1 MFEYLLT
8 EYIYCVNLRIAKT
21 GNTYERGTTMSVFRV
36 YVEKRKGFDVEVKR
50 MKNELKEF
58 LHIENVK
65 DLRILNRYDIEY
77 VSEEAY
83 KKALNTIFSE
93 PQSDVLFEEDIEKT
107 GGFTFAVSFLRGQ
120 YDQRADSCVQCIRT
134 IDSTLN
140 PIVKTA
146 KVYIIDG
153 EFTEAEKEKIK
164 KSVINPVESEEVS
177 LEKVESLDM
186 TYPVPEDVKVL
197 EGFIDMDEPS
207 LEAFRKK
214 EGLAMSLED
223 LAYFQNYFKGENRN
237 PSYTELKVVDT
248 YWSDHCRHTTF
259 MTELTDIEVED
270 GKFAEPIKEA
280 LETYYDMRKSL
291 GRTHKKVCLMDMAT
305 IIVKYL
311 KEQGKLKE
319 LVESE
324 EINACTIEETIDVDG
339 KKEDYL
345 ILFKNETHNHPTEIE
360 PFGGAAT
367 CLGGAIRDPLSGR
380 SYVYQAMRVTGAAD
394 PNEAI
399 ENTIPGKLPQRVI
412 TKTAANGYSS
422 YGNQIGL
429 ATGEVKEYYH
439 EGYKAKRLEVG
450 AVVGAVKKSSVKREE
465 PTAGDVI
472 LLLGGATGRD
482 GCGGATGSSKE
493 HTEESL
499 QTCGSEVQK
508 GNPVEERKL
517 QRLFRNPEFSKRI
530 KRCNDFG
537 AGGVCV
543 AIGEIAKGLR
553 INLDTVPVKYM
564 GLDATELAISE
575 SQERMAIAI
584 AKEDLDEMITLA
596 NKENLN
602 AVCVAEVTAE
612 EQLVMTWRGKEVV
625 HIDRNFLDSAGV
637 TQQRTAKVAA
647 PTLEMGTVS
656 LSKESILANLKDLN
670 VGLQKGLGMQFDG
683 TIGAASVLMPYGGK
697 KQLTKEVGMVAKIPV
712 LEGETTAATYMTHG
726 FDPYLSEKS
735 PFHGAMY
742 AVVESIAKLVALGA
756 DYTKTYLSFQEYFE
770 RMGDEHSWGKPV
782 AALLGALTAQKELGL
797 AAIGGKDSMS
807 GTFENI
813 SVPPTLISFT
823 CNVGDASE
831 CVSGSFKEVG
841 SKLVYVAIPKDD
853 KLMPDFGKMHK
864 AYSSVYALVK
874 EGKVRSSYAIGKGG
888 IVAALSQ
895 MAIGNE
901 IGAYANLGDLVAPFE
916 ANYGDLILEVSAEVV
931 ATIDKALFTV
941 IGETV
946 AEKTLTVNGVAVTL
960 EEVEKTMLSVVE
972 KVFVPKVDCEDR
984 AVDATFNSERK
995 IYVAKNKVAK
1005 PEVMIPV
1012 FPGTNCELD
1021 TRRAFEKAGAKVNE
1035 VLFVNRTNSEIEDSI
1050 ERLYKGI
1057 QNAQIIAF
1065 PGGFSAGDEPD
1076 GSGKFIASVFRS
1088 EKLKAAIH
1096 EHLYTQD
1103 GLMLGICN
1111 GFQVLVK
1118 LGLLPYGEIRE
1129 MDADCP
1135 TLTYNT
1141 IGKHISLMAKT
1152 KITSV
1157 ASPWL
1162 NGVNLGEIYEIPV
1175 SHGEGRFVAP
1185 ESVLKE
1191 LIAKGQVFSQYVDES
1206 GFVSSDGNVNV
1217 NGSMHN
1223 IEGIVSAD
1231 GRIIGKMGHSERIG
1245 KFVHKNIPGLKDQ
1258 KLFES
1263 GVNYFK

>member
-1 MFEYLLT
+1 MFDFLLT
-8 EYIYCVNLRIAKT
+8 LYTYCVNLKIAKT

-50 MKNELKEF
+50 MKKELKEF
-58 LHIENVK
+58 LHIANVS

-77 VSEEAY
+77 VNEAAY

-93 PQSDVLFEEDIEKT
+93 PQSDILFEEDLET
-107 GGFTFAVSFLRGQ
+107 TEGFTFAVSFLRGQ

-134 IDSTLN
+134 IDSSLN

-146 KVYIIDG
+146 KVYMLQG

-177 LEKVESLDM
+177 LEKVDSLDM

-197 EGFIDMDEPS
+197 EGFIDMDEAA

-259 MTELTDIEVED
+259 MTELTDIEIED

-280 LETYYDMRKSL
+280 LESYYSMREEL

-311 KEQGKLKE
+311 KEQGGLKE

-324 EINACTIEETIDVDG
+324 EINACTIEESIDVDG

-394 PNEAI
+394 PNEPI

-465 PTAGDVI
+465 PVAGDVI

-584 AKEDLDEMITLA
+584 AKEDLEEMIALA

-612 EQLVMTWRGKEVV
+612 EELVMTWRGKEVV
-625 HIDRNFLDSAGV
+625 HIDRSFLDSAGV

-647 PTLEMGTVS
+647 PVLESCNIS
-656 LSKESILANLKDLN
+656 LTKESILANLKDLN

-697 KQLTKEVGMVAKIPV
+697 NQLTKEVGMVAKIPV

-770 RMGDEHSWGKPV
+770 RMGDANSWGKPV
-782 AALLGALTAQKELGL
+782 AALLGALTAQKQLGL

-831 CVSGSFKEVG
+831 CVSGSFKEAG
-841 SKLVYVAIPKDD
+841 NKLVYISIPKDD
-853 KLMPDFGKMHK
+853 KFMPDFEAMHE
-864 AYSSVYALVK
+864 AYANVYALVK

-895 MAIGNE
+895 MAIGNN
-901 IGAYANLGDLVAPFE
+901 IGANVNFDMAPFE
-916 ANYGDLILEVSAEVV
+916 ANYGDLILEVSADTAAALPSHIYTVV
-931 ATIDKALFTV
+931 
-941 IGETV
+941 GETV
-946 AEKTLTVNGVAVTL
+946 AEETLTVNGITLGLDEVAS
-960 EEVEKTMLSVVE
+960 TMLSVVE
-972 KVFVPKVDCEDR
+972 KVFVPKVDCEDQ
-984 AVDATFNSERK
+984 AVDATFSGERK
-995 IYVAKNKVAK
+995 IYVAKNKIAQ

-1118 LGLLPYGEIRE
+1118 LGLLPYGEIRD
-1129 MDADCP
+1129 MDVNCP

-1157 ASPWL
+1157 QSPWL
-1162 NGVNLGEIYEIPV
+1162 NGVNLGEIYEIPL

-1185 ESVLKE
+1185 ENVLKE
-1191 LIAKGQVFSQYVDES
+1191 LIANGQVFSQYVDEN

-1223 IEGIVSAD
+1223 IEGIVSLD

-1245 KFVHKNIPGLKDQ
+1245 QFVHKNIPGLKDQ
-1258 KLFES
+1258 KIFES